1 MTAGGT
7 DGGDTGGG
15 TGGGGTGEAAA
26 HSPMLARLAAERA
39 TGVLLRDTGALY
51 LADGAVVHAES
62 PAAPGIEVLLTAG
75 GRLDPEAWREAV
87 AEAGPDGA
95 VGRRLVE
102 RRRIAAGEL
111 EIGRLGA
118 LHDAAYF
125 VLGPAAGPTRFRHGV
140 RHWFGAPRGLPVAA
154 VEAEARRRRRMLEE
168 LWPHPELDAAP
179 VTPAP
184 AARAAGGRPPYL
196 PRGQAAVLGLADG
209 VRTPSAVAAL
219 LGRPAFHALVDVRRL
234 AALGLVQ
241 TPRPGSRQ
249 PARAPAWLQSIG
261 DTPDAALLRRLL
273 VALERL

>member
-1 MTAGGT
+1 MTARGAG
-7 DGGDTGGG
+7 GGG
-15 TGGGGTGEAAA
+15 TGGPAAY
-26 HSPMLARLAAERA
+26 SPMLARLAGERA

-51 LADGAVVHAES
+51 LDRGAVVHAES

-75 GRLDPEAWREAV
+75 GRIGPEAWQEAV
-87 AEAGPDGA
+87 AEAGAECA

-102 RRRIAAGEL
+102 RGRIAAGEL

-118 LHDAAYF
+118 LHDAAWF
-125 VLGPAAGPTRFRHGV
+125 VLAPAAGPTRFRHGV
-140 RHWFGAPRGLPVAA
+140 RHWFGSPGGGVPVAA
-154 VEAEARRRRRMLEE
+154 VEGEVSRRRRLLER
-168 LWPHPELDAAP
+168 LWPHPELDTAP

-184 AARAAGGRPPYL
+184 AARAAAARPPYL

-209 VRTPSAVAAL
+209 VRTPSAIAAL

-234 AALGLVQ
+234 AALGLVE
-241 TPRPGSRQ
+241 TPPAGSGQPG
-249 PARAPAWLQSIG
+249 RAPAWVQSIG

>member
-1 MTAGGT
+1 MTARGAG
-7 DGGDTGGG
+7 GGG
-15 TGGGGTGEAAA
+15 TGGAAA
-26 HSPMLARLAAERA
+26 HSPMLARLAAQRA

-51 LADGAVVHAES
+51 LAGGEVVHAES

-75 GRLDPEAWREAV
+75 GRLGPDAWREAV
-87 AEAGPDGA
+87 AEAGAECA

-102 RRRIAAGEL
+102 RHRVAAGEL
-111 EIGRLGA
+111 EICRLGA

-140 RHWFGAPRGLPVAA
+140 RHWFGSDGGVPVAA
-154 VEAEARRRRRMLEE
+154 VETEAGRRRRMLER

-184 AARAAGGRPPYL
+184 AARAADARPPHL

-209 VRTPSAVAAL
+209 VRTPSALAAL

-234 AALGLVQ
+234 AALGLVR
-241 TPRPGSRQ
+241 TPQPGVRQ

-273 VALERL
+273 VALEQL